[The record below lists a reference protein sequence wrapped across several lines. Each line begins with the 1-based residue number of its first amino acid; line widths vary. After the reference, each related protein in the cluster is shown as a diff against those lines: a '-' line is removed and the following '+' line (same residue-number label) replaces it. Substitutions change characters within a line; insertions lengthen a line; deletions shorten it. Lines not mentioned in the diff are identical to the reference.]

1 MLNAG
6 YNMCIPRYYI
16 NYKFMKKKVKQYSQ
30 QIQVGAQ
37 DRRNVLNEFS
47 RVLDNQVCDMF
58 ISAAATHIGSKI

>member
-1 MLNAG
+1 
-6 YNMCIPRYYI
+6 
-16 NYKFMKKKVKQYSQ
+16 MKKKVKQYSQ

-37 DRRNVLNEFS
+37 DRRNVLKEFS